1 MIFLPD
7 TRPSCASLLAPRSIL
22 LNAEPRFSACDQ
34 RPILHQLKSHMAR
47 RDDALEPSGLS
58 PPEEDAPIPVEGS
71 RATLV
76 SHCQP

>member
-1 MIFLPD
+1 
-7 TRPSCASLLAPRSIL
+7 
-22 LNAEPRFSACDQ
+22 
-34 RPILHQLKSHMAR
+34 MAR